1 MGWTQASNL
10 CQTIVT
16 NLGKGRQLA
25 FRVSST
31 TFLIDVRP
39 PTANANT
46 QAPCTLVSC
55 VRHPDLFKARHLVT
69 GLCFMQSS
77 LFPACLDKACG
88 LGAATVSSQ
97 REAGIEFA

>member
-69 GLCFMQSS
+69 DLRFLRTPFFRRGWKRHS
-77 LFPACLDKACG
+77 ACG
-88 LGAATVSSQ
+88 ISAVVSE
-97 REAGIEFA
+97 REAWIEFD